1 MAGDGEFL
9 GVDLFG
15 DGQREVVPC
24 LITTLLVGRY
34 GIMDLRLDAVGG
46 EECLQFIATL
56 AENGEDMVYGV
67 ARFNRIPSRIFA
79 AAESYFHEVAAYFP
93 LITGC
98 NLLAA
103 QVVGIA

>member
-1 MAGDGEFL
+1 
-9 GVDLFG
+9 
-15 DGQREVVPC
+15 
-24 LITTLLVGRY
+24 
-34 GIMDLRLDAVGG
+34 MDLRLDAIGG

-79 AAESYFHEVAAYFP
+79 AAESYFHEVVAYFP

-103 QVVGIA
+103 QVVGIEMPQFYAEREHISDDCRNCPRHG

>member
-24 LITTLLVGRY
+24 LITALLVGRN
-34 GIMDLRLDAVGG
+34 GIMDLRLDAIGG
-46 EECLQFIATL
+46 EECLQFIAMF
-56 AENGEDMVYGV
+56 AENGEDMMHGV

-79 AAESYFHEVAAYFP
+79 AAESYFHEVVAYFP
-93 LITGC
+93 FITGC

>member
-1 MAGDGEFL
+1 MIA
-9 GVDLFG
+9 
-15 DGQREVVPC
+15 
-24 LITTLLVGRY
+24 TLLVGRY
-34 GIMDLRLDAVGG
+34 GIVDLRLDAVGG

-56 AENGEDMVYGV
+56 AENGEDMMHGV

-79 AAESYFHEVAAYFP
+79 AAESYFHEVVAYFP